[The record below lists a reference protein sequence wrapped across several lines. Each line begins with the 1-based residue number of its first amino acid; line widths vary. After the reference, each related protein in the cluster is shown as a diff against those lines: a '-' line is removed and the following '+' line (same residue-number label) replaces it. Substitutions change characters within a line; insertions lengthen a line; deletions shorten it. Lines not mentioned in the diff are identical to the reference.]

1 MSNNVK
7 SLSVGFNPINESNIF
22 TSGDVIT
29 GQITLELSKECK
41 IDSLYV
47 KLKGKAKVKWTE
59 SYGRTVVT
67 YHSKDK
73 YFSLKHFVIQEN
85 QASLIVHCVVT
96 SYRELP
102 SSFHGK
108 YGKILYTLEAN
119 LSRSMKIDSKAKAEF
134 TLIHKGIPDPMLM
147 IQQQGNIDKKM
158 KLFNSGTV
166 GMDVN
171 IEKTGFHQGEGIKVV
186 ASIQNRSSRKI
197 KPKYCLYKKYSYFA
211 STRKLEKEDIVK
223 EESEAI
229 PPSASQTVTRIL
241 TIPPTTPASILNC
254 NIIKVEY
261 RLRVYLDVRHA
272 EIKFPI
278 VVLPSPGGPEE
289 VQSLAN
295 PAYGFEAFPN
305 SSMPGGTSFLQN
317 PTASAPLTPPP
328 TYGSW
333 MNPSLSGFDRK
344 SMSTGL

>member
-73 YFSLKHFVIQEN
+73 YFSLKRSPAHIPVRTPRIF
-85 QASLIVHCVVT
+85 L
-96 SYRELP
+96 ELP

-171 IEKTGFHQGEGIKVV
+171 IEKTGFHQG
-186 ASIQNRSSRKI
+186 N
-197 KPKYCLYKKYSYFA
+197 YCLYRKYSYFA
-211 STRKLEKEDIVK
+211 KGRRKVDTKDIVK
-223 EESEAI
+223 EEGEAV
-229 PPSASQTVTRIL
+229 PPSAGQTITRII
-241 TIPPTTPASILNC
+241 TIPPTTPASELNC
-254 NIIKVEY
+254 KIIKVEY
-261 RLRVYLDVRHA
+261 RLRVYLDVKYA
-272 EIKFPI
+272 SDPEIKFPI
-278 VVLPSPGGPEE
+278 VIL
-289 VQSLAN
+289 
-295 PAYGFEAFPN
+295 
-305 SSMPGGTSFLQN
+305 
-317 PTASAPLTPPP
+317 LTP
-328 TYGSW
+328 
-333 MNPSLSGFDRK
+333 L
-344 SMSTGL
+344 